1 MFLDKDK
8 VGLEWLG
15 VTLFTLYT
23 HSGLFWEEDD
33 SVEKYLTISTFV
45 AILKLLST
53 YFYVEIKLVGF
64 CCFILNM

>member
-15 VTLFTLYT
+15 ETLFTLYT

-33 SVEKYLTISTFV
+33 SVEKYLTIDYY
-45 AILKLLST
+45 ILKLLST